1 MGNLELCEK
10 IIRNIIKEKPEN
22 LTHYSRSAIENAM
35 SKGHW
40 NIVEVIG
47 KHCKE
52 FFGDTLFMFYKQLS
66 DCTTG

>member
-22 LTHYSRSAIENAM
+22 LTHYSRNAIANAM

-47 KHCKE
+47 KLCKE
-52 FFGDTLFMFYKQLS
+52 FLGDN
-66 DCTTG
+66 